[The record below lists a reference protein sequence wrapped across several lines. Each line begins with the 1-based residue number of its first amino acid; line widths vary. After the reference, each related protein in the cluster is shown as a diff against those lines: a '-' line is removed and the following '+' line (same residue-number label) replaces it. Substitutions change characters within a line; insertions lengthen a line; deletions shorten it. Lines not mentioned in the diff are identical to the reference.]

1 MLGYAAAGDAAAS
14 IRIATAA
21 ALAMRPD
28 VARARGRKQAD
39 TVSSSPAC
47 WTRAEQASAGRF
59 VDTGV
64 IVVRTFSNADL
75 INIIL

>member
-1 MLGYAAAGDAAAS
+1 V
-14 IRIATAA
+14 
-21 ALAMRPD
+21 AMT
-28 VARARGRKQAD
+28 RGRKPAD

-47 WTRAEQASAGRF
+47 WTRAERASAGRL
-59 VDTGV
+59 VEVGV